1 MGSPFPGV
9 DPFLEGQHVW
19 HDFHQT
25 FVVTWREMLMRA
37 LPSNYI
43 ARVEEH
49 VYLGRGDDDDLVVQ
63 RVPDV
68 LVEQRGPSGA
78 PRESSATV
86 TLEPKIVRH
95 IIGDPIRE
103 GYIEIRRRGDDSLV
117 AVLELLSPS
126 NKSGPGRGEYL
137 VKRDQLLHRPVHL
150 VEVDLLLR
158 GPRMPF
164 QDPLP
169 PAHYYA
175 MISRA
180 DRRPVC
186 EVYGWTIRDR
196 LPSMP
201 IPLEP
206 PDPDLI
212 TDLHQVYATTFERG
226 PYDQLV
232 RYDRP
237 IDIPLADDL
246 RKWVGERLES
256 KPA

>member
-1 MGSPFPGV
+1 
-9 DPFLEGQHVW
+9 
-19 HDFHQT
+19 
-25 FVVTWREMLMRA
+25 
-37 LPSNYI
+37 
-43 ARVEEH
+43 
-49 VYLGRGDDDDLVVQ
+49 
-63 RVPDV
+63 
-68 LVEQRGPSGA
+68 
-78 PRESSATV
+78 
-86 TLEPKIVRH
+86 
-95 IIGDPIRE
+95 
-103 GYIEIRRRGDDSLV
+103 
-117 AVLELLSPS
+117 
-126 NKSGPGRGEYL
+126 
-137 VKRDQLLHRPVHL
+137 
-150 VEVDLLLR
+150 
-158 GPRMPF
+158 
-164 QDPLP
+164 
-169 PAHYYA
+169 